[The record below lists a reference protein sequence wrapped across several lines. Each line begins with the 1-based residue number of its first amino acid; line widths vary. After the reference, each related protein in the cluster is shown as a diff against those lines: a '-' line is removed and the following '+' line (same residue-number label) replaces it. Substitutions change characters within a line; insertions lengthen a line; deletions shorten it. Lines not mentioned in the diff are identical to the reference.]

1 MATCVPIK
9 DMRDTAQ
16 FLKLVQSSNEPITVT
31 KNGYSEL
38 VVMRAE
44 DYDTL
49 QDELDINKEKAHLFA
64 SLLASDD
71 ELRKGETYNAF
82 DVLDELREKYDL

>member
-1 MATCVPIK
+1 MAACVPIK

-49 QDELDINKEKAHLFA
+49 QDELEINKEKAKLFA
-64 SLLASDD
+64 SLLVADD
-71 ELRKGETYNAF
+71 EIMKGEGMDAF
-82 DVLDELREKYDL
+82 EFFEEMKVKYGL

>member
-16 FLKLVQSSNEPITVT
+16 FLKLVQESDEPITVT

-44 DYDTL
+44 DY
-49 QDELDINKEKAHLFA
+49 APGRA
-64 SLLASDD
+64 
-71 ELRKGETYNAF
+71 
-82 DVLDELREKYDL
+82 

>member
-1 MATCVPIK
+1 MRSDKRQERYRPIP
-9 DMRDTAQ
+9 Q
-16 FLKLVQSSNEPITVT
+16 VSPELEPITVT

-49 QDELDINKEKAHLFA
+49 QDELEINKEKAKLFA
-64 SLLASDD
+64 SLLVADD
-71 ELRKGETYNAF
+71 EIMKGEGMDAF
-82 DVLDELREKYDL
+82 EFFEEMKVKYGL